1 MNFNNETAT
10 TNEKES
16 KQADNNT
23 RKSDQ
28 LRISLQSSSNNVTKL
43 QEQMPK
49 NITEETKD
57 DLFSFAAEESK
68 DNAKAE
74 VNADDITFEMLDN
87 DNNENEQ

>member
-16 KQADNNT
+16 KQADNNNT

-49 NITEETKD
+49 NITEETNN
-57 DLFSFAAEESK
+57 DLFDFAAEESK

-87 DNNENEQ
+87 ENYHEQ